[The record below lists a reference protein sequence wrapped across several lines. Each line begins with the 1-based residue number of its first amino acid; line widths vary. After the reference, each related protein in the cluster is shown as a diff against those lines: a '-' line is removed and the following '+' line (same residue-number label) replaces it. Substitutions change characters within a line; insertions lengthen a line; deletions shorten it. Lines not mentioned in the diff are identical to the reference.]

1 MSRPSLR
8 VSLPVLLVALAM
20 PAGAAE
26 PIGAP
31 MPVRGIVRPLHQAA
45 IATDLV
51 ARVAEIGFREA
62 EAFRKGDVLVRFDCE
77 RLEAEHAAAEAVHRE
92 MKLALESNLYLDKRG
107 AIGKMDVEV
116 SKARLDKAG
125 AEAAALAARIR
136 QCVVRAPFDGRIAG
150 LTVNEH
156 EIPANGKPFLEIVE
170 ERAFEIDLIVPSTW
184 LRRIGAGTRFTFA
197 IDETGRSYPA
207 EVLRVGASVDPVSQ
221 TVKVIAGFVER
232 DEKVLAGMSGTAEIA
247 FPEPSQ

>member
-1 MSRPSLR
+1 
-8 VSLPVLLVALAM
+8 
-20 PAGAAE
+20 
-26 PIGAP
+26 
-31 MPVRGIVRPLHQAA
+31 
-45 IATDLV
+45 
-51 ARVAEIGFREA
+51 
-62 EAFRKGDVLVRFDCE
+62 
-77 RLEAEHAAAEAVHRE
+77 